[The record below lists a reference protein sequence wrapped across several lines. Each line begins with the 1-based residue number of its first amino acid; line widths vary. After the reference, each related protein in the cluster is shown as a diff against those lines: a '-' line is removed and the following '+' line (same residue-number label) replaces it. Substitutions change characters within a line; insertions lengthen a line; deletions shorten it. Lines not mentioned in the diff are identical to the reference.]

1 MPGHSEQRGKP
12 NFWQGERKQAD
23 RPRQDYSPKPNYAP
37 SDASRPRFVQ
47 DSQPKPASTG
57 NKDFSTPLRNPR
69 PERAPKRFDS
79 IRKPQ
84 QDQSPDE
91 EYNEPQKAVGGVAE
105 VEALLKSKPGIVHRV
120 AFRKDSGD
128 KRLYALQKLVK
139 HLHIHYQQL
148 DAEQLDDLVRP
159 NQGVVALCHEREVA
173 TWEDI
178 RLELFVALEK
188 KEPKTVAVIC
198 NIEDPRNLGACLR
211 SALAL
216 GVDAVLLPSKGM
228 CGLTPLAA
236 RASAGA
242 ISQLNLCRPD
252 NLEAALGEL
261 VSAGYDLLGL
271 DSDTPD
277 SLHDTPFSQHTIIAV
292 GGEDRPLPPF
302 IRKQCTKVLR
312 IPMIEAAHS
321 YNASVALTLA
331 LYERARS
338 IAFAGMLAPPMA
350 DIPSDPI

>member
-12 NFWQGERKQAD
+12 NFRQGDRPQTD
-23 RPRQDYSPKPNYAP
+23 RPRQDFSPKPNYP
-37 SDASRPRFVQ
+37 RNDNDARPRFVQ
-47 DSQPKPASTG
+47 DSSSRPDVAKT
-57 NKDFSTPLRNPR
+57 DFNTPLSNPR
-69 PERAPKRFDS
+69 PERAPRRFES

-84 QDQSPDE
+84 DQNE
-91 EYNEPQKAVGGVAE
+91 EYTEPQTAVGGIAE
-105 VEALLKSKPGIVHRV
+105 VEALLKNKPGLVHRI
-120 AFRKDSGD
+120 AIRKDSGD
-128 KRLYALQKLVK
+128 KRLYELQKLVK

-148 DAEQLDDLVRP
+148 DAAQLDELVRP
-159 NQGVVALCHEREVA
+159 NQGVVALCHEREVT
-173 TWEDI
+173 TWDDI
-178 RLELFVALEK
+178 RLELFLAIEK
-188 KEPKTVAVIC
+188 DEPKTVAVIC

-261 VSAGYDLLGL
+261 VLAGYDLLGL

-277 SLHDTPFSQHTIIAV
+277 SIHDTPFRKHTIIAV

-338 IAFAGMLAPPMA
+338 IAFEGMLTPPAPAEPA
-350 DIPSDPI
+350 EE